1 MTKLTRKQREL
12 LQREELILE
21 TASRLMQTHGY
32 LGLTMDKIA
41 EAIEY
46 SKGTIY
52 QHFTCK
58 EEVLATLCVRT
69 HSSMLDMFE
78 RVVKYP
84 APTRVRMSGLM
95 LAYTLHVY
103 LHPLEFHNF
112 QVIKTTSFKD
122 KLSPEK
128 KQALLESELKT
139 LDTVSSVPR
148 EAITNGDVILDPRL
162 TPEEL
167 TFSFWAMSYGGLLIL
182 SSDFP
187 FDHMKIRPHFVLQN
201 TFLMY
206 LDNMNWKPLS
216 SEWDYAKS
224 QREIL
229 ENLFTEELK
238 CLTPEQYKRLLAFT
252 TCKEEK

>member
-1 MTKLTRKQREL
+1 MIKLTRKQREL

-46 SKGTIY
+46 SKGTVY

-58 EEVLATLCVRT
+58 EEVLATLCIRT

-78 RVVKYP
+78 RVVNCT

-122 KLSPEK
+122 KLSAEK
-128 KQALLESELKT
+128 KQLLMESELRT
-139 LDTVSSVPR
+139 LGAVASIPR
-148 EAITNGDVILDPRL
+148 EAIAKGDLIIDSRL

-182 SSDFP
+182 SGDFP
-187 FDHMKIRPHFVLQN
+187 FSSMGIRPHFVLQN

-216 SEWDYAKS
+216 SEWDYPKS

-229 ENLFTEELK
+229 EKLFAPELAL
-238 CLTPEQYKRLLAFT
+238 LTTEQYERLMAFT
-252 TCKEEK
+252 VA